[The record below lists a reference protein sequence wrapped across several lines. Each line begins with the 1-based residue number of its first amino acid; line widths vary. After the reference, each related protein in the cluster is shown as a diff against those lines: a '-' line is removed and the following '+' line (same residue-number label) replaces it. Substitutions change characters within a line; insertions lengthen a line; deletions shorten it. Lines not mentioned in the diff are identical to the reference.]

1 MRLRQILVLSLAL
14 LSLAVALVT
23 GRDLF
28 YSLFYLWVALIVIAA
43 GWAWLSLR
51 GVRVGRQTRGLVAQ
65 AGQIFTE
72 RLQLRNASRFPK
84 LWIEVRDDS
93 DVPGHRAG
101 QVLTGLGPHAQ
112 RSWTVRTAARQ
123 RGRYRLGPLTLVS
136 GDPFG
141 LFQVQRLL
149 PQTNHIVILPYTAPV
164 SGFFLPPGMTPGGEF
179 LRRRTHYVTA
189 NAAGVRDYV
198 HGDSLSRI
206 HWKSTARRD
215 RLMVKEFEL
224 DPLADLWLLI
234 DGDASVQAGNSEVA
248 IEEPGDHWYDRA
260 APFTLPPSTE
270 EYMISSAASLAQF
283 FIRQDRSVGLVAY
296 GAART
301 VVQPDRGERQ
311 LAKVLETLA
320 VFRAVGSTHLADAL
334 SLETDLLPRGATLV
348 ICTATWDTRWVAL
361 ARGLKRRGVSV
372 AAVIADAL
380 TFGGPRSS
388 AGTSESLLA
397 VGIPTVI
404 VRRGDDLTQ
413 VLSRTPD
420 R

>member
-1 MRLRQILVLSLAL
+1 MRLRQVLVLSLAF

-28 YSLFYLWVALIVIAA
+28 YSLFYLWVALIAIAA

-101 QVLTGLGPHAQ
+101 QVLTGLGPQAQ

-164 SGFFLPPGMTPGGEF
+164 SGFFLPAGMTPGGEF

-234 DGDASVQAGNSEVA
+234 DGDVTVQAGNNEIA
-248 IEEPGDHWYDRA
+248 IEEPGEHWYDRA
-260 APFTLPPSTE
+260 APFALPPSTE

-320 VFRAVGSTHLADAL
+320 VFRAVGNTHLADAL

-372 AAVIADAL
+372 AAVIVDAL

-388 AGTSESLLA
+388 AGTSESLLS

-404 VRRGDDLTQ
+404 VRKGEDLTQ
-413 VLSRTPD
+413 ALSRTPD

>member
-1 MRLRQILVLSLAL
+1 MRFRQILILSLAL
-14 LSLAVALVT
+14 VSLAIALVT

-28 YSLFYLWVALIVIAA
+28 YNLFYLWVALIAIAA

-51 GVRVGRQTRGLVAQ
+51 GVRVARQTRGLIAQ
-65 AGQIFTE
+65 AGQIFSE
-72 RLQLRNASRFPK
+72 RLQLRNVSRFPK

-101 QVLTGLGPHAQ
+101 QVLSGLGPNAQ
-112 RSWTVRTAARQ
+112 RTWAVRTPARQ

-141 LFQVQRLL
+141 LFQVQRFL
-149 PQTNHIVILPYTAPV
+149 PQVNHIVILPYTAPIH
-164 SGFFLPPGMTPGGEF
+164 GFYLSPGMTPGGEF

-224 DPLADLWLLI
+224 DPLADLWLLV
-234 DGDASVQAGNSEVA
+234 DGDSSTQAGRMPELV
-248 IEEPGDHWYDRA
+248 EELGEHWYDRA
-260 APFTLPPSTE
+260 APFTLPPVTE
-270 EYMISSAASLAQF
+270 EYIVSSAASLAQY

-296 GAART
+296 GSART

-311 LAKVLETLA
+311 LAKLLETLA
-320 VFRAVGSTHLADAL
+320 VFRADGRTQLADAL

-348 ICTATWDTRWVAL
+348 ICTATWDTRWAAL

-372 AAVIADAL
+372 AAIIVDAL

-388 AGTSESLLA
+388 AGAAEALLS
-397 VGIPTVI
+397 VGIPALV
-404 VRRGDDLTQ
+404 VRKGDSLTEA
-413 VLSRTPD
+413 LSRE
-420 R
+420 

>member
-1 MRLRQILVLSLAL
+1 MRIRQILVLSLAI

-28 YSLFYLWVALIVIAA
+28 YSLFYLWVALIGIAA

-51 GVRVGRQTRGLVAQ
+51 GVRVARQTRGLVAQ
-65 AGQIFTE
+65 AGQVFSE
-72 RLQLRNASRFPK
+72 RLQLRNQSRFPK

-101 QVLTGLGPHAQ
+101 QVLSGLGPRSQ
-112 RSWTVRTAARQ
+112 RSWTVRTSARK

-164 SGFFLPPGMTPGGEF
+164 YGFFLSPGMTPGGEF

-189 NAAGVRDYV
+189 NAAGVRDYAP
-198 HGDSLSRI
+198 GDSFNRI

-234 DGDASVQAGNSEVA
+234 DGDATVQAGNTDVA
-248 IEEPGDHWYDRA
+248 IEELGERWYDRS
-260 APFTLPPSTE
+260 APYQLPPSTE
-270 EYMISSAASLAQF
+270 EYLVSSAASLAQY

-296 GAART
+296 GSART

-320 VFRAVGSTHLADAL
+320 VFRADGSTHLADAL

-348 ICTATWDTRWVAL
+348 ICTSTWDTRWVSL

-372 AAVIADAL
+372 AAVITDAL

-388 AGTSESLLA
+388 AGTSESLLS
-397 VGIPTVI
+397 VGIPAVV
-404 VRRGDDLTQ
+404 VRKGDDLSE
-413 VLSRTPD
+413 VLSRTKD
-420 R
+420 E